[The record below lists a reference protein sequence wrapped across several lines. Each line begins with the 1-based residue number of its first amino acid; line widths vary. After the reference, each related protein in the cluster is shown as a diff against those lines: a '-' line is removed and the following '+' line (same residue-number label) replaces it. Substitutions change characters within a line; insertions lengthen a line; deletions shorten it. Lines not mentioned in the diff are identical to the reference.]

1 MKGIS
6 YNYNNDTQYLSIT
19 VLPSEMEQD
28 VDTQSIIDSLK
39 DTPYA
44 DFYVSKRALKTTC
57 DKANLAFKTGDT
69 SAITA
74 EIAQLRHAEVEFI
87 ISEDALSASLRLTA
101 PYGGKMPNAI
111 TIRNLAYKN
120 RIRRGVGLRH
130 IEALLT
136 EAAKVEPGDIVEGV
150 IAKGLPAKN
159 GKNSRFIPLV
169 PNALE
174 RVLKPKTDDSS
185 KSDLRNLGDIIC
197 VKVGTPVLRRTAPTQ
212 GRKGFDVKDTLLIA
226 KPGKWLDFKMGM
238 NTVVSDDD
246 DNILIAKMSGM
257 PKYHNLK
264 MDIDETF
271 ICNGVNVGT
280 GHVTYEGAILV
291 NGDVAEKMIV
301 KATKDITING
311 FVESAIIEAGGDII
325 ITEGAMGKVVEDSE
339 AFSCTLIAGGSIHIQ
354 HGQGIDLKAKG
365 DITVARQLA
374 YSRIHSG
381 GGVTVG
387 QLDKP
392 MGNLFACDLTCQD
405 KVEAGTLGAVAGST
419 LKVDF
424 SPGLAV
430 LTEKKDTIDDLL
442 RHLREN
448 NLRHKEKLAL
458 INQRLTHKDLASK
471 VSEVKA
477 MLHNETALLF
487 WLEKK
492 SLELQT
498 RKDDYLANIKLK
510 ANKRLYSGVSAKLNN
525 RNWRSERE
533 LERCEIRYDAH
544 KWHYHPII
552 D

>member
-6 YNYNNDTQYLSIT
+6 YNYNNDTQFLTLTID
-19 VLPSEMEQD
+19 PGAMEQD
-28 VDTQSIIDSLK
+28 IDRGGVIDYLST
-39 DTPYA
+39 TPYA
-44 DFYVSKRALKTTC
+44 NFYVSKRSLKSLC

-69 SAITA
+69 TPITA
-74 EIAQLRHAEVEFI
+74 DIAQLRHAEVEFV
-87 ISEDALSASLRLTA
+87 ISKDALSASLRLTT

-111 TIRNLAYKN
+111 TVRNLAYKN

-130 IEALLT
+130 IEALLSLA
-136 EAAKVEPGDIVEGV
+136 EDAEPGEIIEGV
-150 IAKGLPAKN
+150 IAKGMPAKN

-174 RVLKPKTDDSS
+174 RVLKPQTDDNN
-185 KSDLRNLGDIIC
+185 KTDLRNLGDVVC
-197 VKVGTPVLRRTAPTQ
+197 VKVGTPVLRRTPPTQ
-212 GRKGFDVKDTLLIA
+212 GRKGFDVKDTLLIP
-226 KPGKWLDFKMGM
+226 KPGKWLDFKMGT
-238 NTVVSDDD
+238 NTAVSDDD
-246 DNILIAKMSGM
+246 ENVLIAKMSGM

-271 ICNGVNVGT
+271 ICKGVNVGT

-301 KATKDITING
+301 KSPKDITING
-311 FVESAIIEAGGDII
+311 FVESAHIEAGGDII
-325 ITEGAMGKVVEDSE
+325 ITEGAMGKVDDNSQNY
-339 AFSCTLIAGGSIHIQ
+339 SCTLIAGGSIHIQ
-354 HGQGIDLKAKG
+354 HGQGIDLRAKG
-365 DITVARQLA
+365 DITVSRQLA

-392 MGNLFACDLTCQD
+392 MGNLFACELICQD

-430 LTEKKDTIDDLL
+430 LTEKKETIDELL
-442 RHLREN
+442 KHLREN

-458 INQRLTHKDLASK
+458 IVQRLTHKDLEHK

-492 SLELQT
+492 SIELQT
-498 RKDDYLANIKLK
+498 RKDEYVARIKLK
-510 ANKRLYSGVSAKLNN
+510 ANKRLYTGVSAKLNN

-533 LERCEIRYDAH
+533 LESCEIRYNAH
-544 KWHYHPII
+544 QWHYHPIVR
-552 D
+552 